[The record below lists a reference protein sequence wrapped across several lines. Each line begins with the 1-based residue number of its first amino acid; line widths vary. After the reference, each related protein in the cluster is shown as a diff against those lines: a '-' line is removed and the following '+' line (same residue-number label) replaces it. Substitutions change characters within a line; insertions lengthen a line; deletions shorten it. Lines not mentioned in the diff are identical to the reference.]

1 VHTGSVSKCK
11 RTETVSEKYIYGNAG
26 CQLAL
31 PLARRRARWC
41 VTSALIIAWTS
52 FSLQT
57 HSWLRC
63 ATGRGQHD
71 GRGRSSNRDAWS
83 ESDGRDPM
91 TRASAVDAEAWMAT
105 QPAAL
110 SLLNFAGVFRTES
123 GTLQNVQQTL
133 AILGILT
140 SMESANKSDGEHYD
154 V

>member
-1 VHTGSVSKCK
+1 
-11 RTETVSEKYIYGNAG
+11 
-26 CQLAL
+26 
-31 PLARRRARWC
+31 
-41 VTSALIIAWTS
+41 
-52 FSLQT
+52 
-57 HSWLRC
+57 
-63 ATGRGQHD
+63 
-71 GRGRSSNRDAWS
+71 
-83 ESDGRDPM
+83 M